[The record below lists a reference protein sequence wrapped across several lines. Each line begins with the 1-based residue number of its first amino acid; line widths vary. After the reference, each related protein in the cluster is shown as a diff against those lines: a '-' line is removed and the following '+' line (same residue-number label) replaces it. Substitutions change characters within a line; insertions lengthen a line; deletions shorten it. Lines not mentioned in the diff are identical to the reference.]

1 MIAGGSWL
9 LVLATITSAIAVAF
23 GRRRGIACLGA
34 AMVVAVETI
43 GAAVLFFVANVTI
56 GIGLVLAARRLTPVY
71 LTIYE
76 IAGLAEAVH
85 AETPD
90 GRRRHF
96 GEQLADGAA
105 EATLYRMVLDGDD
118 VAGAPCGCDK
128 HLLVQRLD
136 ARGVLQSTRARSR
149 HDQKCRTNGNTMSA
163 NASIKLRRRRG

>member
-34 AMVVAVETI
+34 AVVVAVETI

-76 IAGLAEAVH
+76 VSDLVLLIISLLQALVF
-85 AETPD
+85 ETW
-90 GRRRHF
+90 R
-96 GEQLADGAA
+96 
-105 EATLYRMVLDGDD
+105 
-118 VAGAPCGCDK
+118 
-128 HLLVQRLD
+128 
-136 ARGVLQSTRARSR
+136 RSR
-149 HDQKCRTNGNTMSA
+149 TA
-163 NASIKLRRRRG
+163 